1 MKSPISRSATARR
14 WPSKSVSITV
24 DKGELIGVLGPNGAG
39 KTTLLKAISRAIAS
53 HGTLN
58 FKDAS
63 LHPHRALQRRRQ
75 AASAI
80 ARKDGS
86 CSPELSVLK
95 NLQLGAYLRKNKA
108 EIEKDLERVF
118 TLFPVLRERQWQQ
131 SSTLSGGEQQMVA
144 IGRALMGRPE
154 LLLLDEPSVGIA
166 PRLKGLIFDSIE
178 QIRKDGTAILI
189 VEQDATSTLRIADRV
204 YVLEHGR
211 TDARRARRRSSPATS
226 ISSRSIWGCD
236 VRVPPPGC
244 LAPLREG
251 RSRAPARLRVSE
263 VRE

>member
-1 MKSPISRSATARR
+1 MPLLEVKDLKVSYGKALAIE
-14 WPSKSVSITV
+14 SVSITV
-24 DKGELIGVLGPNGAG
+24 EKGELVGVLGPNGAG
-39 KTTLLKAISRAIAS
+39 KTTLLKAISRSIAAQ
-53 HGTLN
+53 GTLN

-63 LHPHRALQRRRQ
+63 LHPIEPYNVVAKGICHCPEG
-75 AASAI
+75 
-80 ARKDGS
+80 RKLFS
-86 CSPELSVLK
+86 ELSVLK

-108 EIEKDLERVF
+108 DIDSDLERVF

-166 PRLKGLIFDSIE
+166 PRLKGLIFDAIT

-189 VEQDATSTLRIADRV
+189 VEQDASSTLRIADRI

-211 TDARRARRRSSPATS
+211 T
-226 ISSRSIWGCD
+226 
-236 VRVPPPGC
+236 V
-244 LAPLREG
+244 REG
-251 RSRAPARLRVSE
+251 TAKEIASDKYIQQIYLGV
-263 VRE
+263 